1 MTKIPISFEN
11 DSSIQKIYEMKD
23 WCTDHFGPCIM
34 AGDRWIGGVWCLDL
48 FDGTFKFTQSKDA
61 LIFTLKWI
69 I

>member
-23 WCTDHFGPCIM
+23 WCTDNFGSCIM
-34 AGDRWIGGVWCLDL
+34 AGDRWIDGQWCLDL
-48 FDGTFKFTQSKDA
+48 FDGTFTFTQSKDA

-69 I
+69 L

>member
-48 FDGTFKFTQSKDA
+48 FDGTFTFTQSKDA